1 VAEIDELWPAEGDEG
16 EEFEADLAAPAVA
29 VVHRPAKRERPF
41 PAEARISTRG
51 IKPSNKGGTV
61 HGFHSAAAVEI
72 PTTLTCN
79 LCPLYHVK
87 RKDKRHH
94 LACPEGRKNL
104 VCPILTRR
112 QIAWA
117 SELINEVQDTTGRD
131 PSATDRARIE
141 QIVRYRSRL
150 FQIENYLKVAGLID
164 LREGQVRAVA
174 DRLGGVESGLTRALG
189 ELRQSMSDSRD
200 GKKGASPTLPEY
212 LDALVSAQ
220 ASQRAIEEAG
230 RKEAFTTLPVV
241 EDGEGT

>member
-1 VAEIDELWPAEGDEG
+1 
-16 EEFEADLAAPAVA
+16 
-29 VVHRPAKRERPF
+29 
-41 PAEARISTRG
+41 
-51 IKPSNKGGTV
+51 
-61 HGFHSAAAVEI
+61 
-72 PTTLTCN
+72 
-79 LCPLYHVK
+79 
-87 RKDKRHH
+87 
-94 LACPEGRKNL
+94 

-212 LDALVSAQ
+212 LDALVKAQ
-220 ASQRAIEEAG
+220 AAQRAIEEAG
-230 RKEAFTTLPVV
+230 RKDAFTTLPVV

>member
-1 VAEIDELWPAEGDEG
+1 MTAIDDFDEAGDG
-16 EEFEADLAAPAVA
+16 ETGEFEADLNAPAAAEV
-29 VVHRPAKRERPF
+29 RPGARRERPF
-41 PAEARISTRG
+41 PAETRISTRG
-51 IKPSNKGGTV
+51 IKPANMGGTV

-94 LACPEGRKNL
+94 LACPEGRKNQI
-104 VCPILTRR
+104 CPILTRR
-112 QIAWA
+112 QVSWA

-200 GKKGASPTLPEY
+200 GKKGAAPTLPEY
-212 LDALVSAQ
+212 LDAWAKAQ
-220 ASQRAIEEAG
+220 AAQRAIEEAG
-230 RKEAFTTLPVV
+230 RKEAFTTVPAI
-241 EDGEGT
+241 EEGDVT